1 MAIDYKILGKNIKYY
16 RKQKNL
22 TQEQMA
28 EALELSVGFVSQVER
43 GIAKMSLDTL
53 IDLCDLLECS
63 AGDIINSAHTS
74 CRDKISEDLLA
85 LYEQLP
91 KRDQI
96 LFYHM
101 LKAYVEHL

>member
-1 MAIDYKILGKNIKYY
+1 MGIDYKILGKNIKYY

-53 IDLCDLLECS
+53 VELCDLLECS
-63 AGDIINSAHTS
+63 AGDILNSAHTN
-74 CRDKISEDLLA
+74 CRDRISEDLLA

-101 LKAYVEHL
+101 LKSYVDHL